1 MTTIRLR
8 TTNLALSRLNSES
21 RYILDISRSHLAA
34 QEDLQVVFAGHTTWM
49 ISAVG
54 TGETP
59 LFVNKLVPSISPI
72 SRNNPAFQVYQFEGS
87 TSAITSYQTYYLAN
101 LTTAERPTKLEDLQW
116 LPEYDFVRR
125 IAKRG
130 WTSLPCVQL
139 PAPCRR
145 IPLPRIF
152 ICALTR

>member
-1 MTTIRLR
+1 MDDFRI
-8 TTNLALSRLNSES
+8 
-21 RYILDISRSHLAA
+21 
-34 QEDLQVVFAGHTTWM
+34 
-49 ISAVG
+49 VG

-59 LFVNKLVPSISPI
+59 LFVIKLVPSISPI
-72 SRNNPAFQVYQFEGS
+72 FRNNPAFQVYRFEGS

-130 WTSLPCVQL
+130 WTSLPCVNCPRL
-139 PAPCRR
+139 ADEYLYPGFLYAPLLGECS
-145 IPLPRIF
+145 
-152 ICALTR
+152 AGVG